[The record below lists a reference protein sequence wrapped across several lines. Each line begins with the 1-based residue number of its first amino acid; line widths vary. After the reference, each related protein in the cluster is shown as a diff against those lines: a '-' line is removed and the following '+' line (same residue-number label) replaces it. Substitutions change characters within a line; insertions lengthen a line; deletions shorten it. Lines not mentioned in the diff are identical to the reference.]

1 MEGGKMKEIKT
12 MIKQKEDI
20 NNFIDNI
27 KFMYFQDIFNIGI
40 FNLLM
45 AIINLIILIY
55 IITR

>member
-12 MIKQKEDI
+12 MIKPKEDI